1 MAKKARESGVRPRA
15 QGSAKRERRPVRK
28 LGYILGELYPFRGS
42 NSSARLWESDIFLEK
57 ICPTGRPRDRENTQM
72 QNRARIFVLDR
83 LSEKTDRDVNEP
95 AFVNCRLSTTGI
107 DSLDVMELLTEI
119 EDEFA
124 VRFEDTTVTAE
135 TTVQQVIDFIVT
147 KTG

>member
-1 MAKKARESGVRPRA
+1 
-15 QGSAKRERRPVRK
+15 
-28 LGYILGELYPFRGS
+28 
-42 NSSARLWESDIFLEK
+42 
-57 ICPTGRPRDRENTQM
+57 M

-95 AFVNCRLSTTGI
+95 DFVNCRLSTTGI

-135 TTVQQVIDFIVT
+135 TTVQQVVDFIVT

>member
-1 MAKKARESGVRPRA
+1 
-15 QGSAKRERRPVRK
+15 
-28 LGYILGELYPFRGS
+28 
-42 NSSARLWESDIFLEK
+42 
-57 ICPTGRPRDRENTQM
+57 M

-83 LSEKTDRDVNEP
+83 LSEKTDRDINEP
-95 AFVNCRLSTTGI
+95 DFVNCRLSTTGI

-135 TTVQQVIDFIVT
+135 TTVQQVVDFIVT

>member
-1 MAKKARESGVRPRA
+1 
-15 QGSAKRERRPVRK
+15 
-28 LGYILGELYPFRGS
+28 
-42 NSSARLWESDIFLEK
+42 
-57 ICPTGRPRDRENTQM
+57 M
-72 QNRARIFVLDR
+72 QNRARSFVLDR
-83 LSEKTDRDVNEP
+83 LSEKTDRNTNEP
-95 AFVNCRLSTTGI
+95 DFVNSRLSTTGI

-119 EDEFA
+119 EDEFD

>member
-1 MAKKARESGVRPRA
+1 
-15 QGSAKRERRPVRK
+15 
-28 LGYILGELYPFRGS
+28 
-42 NSSARLWESDIFLEK
+42 
-57 ICPTGRPRDRENTQM
+57 M

-95 AFVNCRLSTTGI
+95 AFVNCRLSTTVI

-119 EDEFA
+119 EDDFD

-135 TTVQQVIDFIVT
+135 TTVQQVIDFIVA

>member
-1 MAKKARESGVRPRA
+1 
-15 QGSAKRERRPVRK
+15 
-28 LGYILGELYPFRGS
+28 
-42 NSSARLWESDIFLEK
+42 
-57 ICPTGRPRDRENTQM
+57 M

-95 AFVNCRLSTTGI
+95 DFVNCRLSTTGI

>member
-1 MAKKARESGVRPRA
+1 
-15 QGSAKRERRPVRK
+15 
-28 LGYILGELYPFRGS
+28 
-42 NSSARLWESDIFLEK
+42 
-57 ICPTGRPRDRENTQM
+57 M

-95 AFVNCRLSTTGI
+95 DFVNCRLSTTGI

-119 EDEFA
+119 EDEFD